1 MRGSWFCTERVQ
13 REDMTYLNKIV
24 LACRAG
30 YVPAIDALV
39 EDFMRDRVTFVGVV
53 GQDCCKVE
61 DIIDEI
67 VVGDGAREPYSM
79 LTSSHPGKSVAE
91 AVEFAKSLTG
101 EFAGNVQVVEV

>member
-1 MRGSWFCTERVQ
+1 MRGSWLCSELGPAER
-13 REDMTYLNKIV
+13 MPYLKKVV
-24 LACRAG
+24 LVCSTG

-39 EDFMRDRVTFVGVV
+39 EDFMRDQVTFVGVV

-67 VVGDGAREPYSM
+67 VVGDGTREPYSM

-91 AVEFAKSLTG
+91 AVEFAESLTD
-101 EFAGNVQVVEV
+101 EFAGNAQVIEV